1 MRMDYEEIR
10 DKIMEILEEMDELS
24 LEELVKMLSMRE
36 DVVREVLAQMR
47 EDGDIFEPRPGVYKL
62 L

>member
-1 MRMDYEEIR
+1 MDYEEIR